1 MKYILQQNQEGL
13 FFYVA
18 KNGSTI
24 MFTSEQFKHLKNAK
38 KSIVRVVNAHM
49 HFFKKSGV
57 KLSWHDV
64 QSQVT
69 IDLSE

>member
-1 MKYILQQNQEGL
+1 MKYILQQTEEGL

-18 KNGSTI
+18 KNGSTT
-24 MFTSEQFKHLKNAK
+24 MFTSEPFKHLKNAK
-38 KSIVRVVNAHM
+38 KSIVRTINAHM

-64 QSQVT
+64 QSRVT
-69 IDLSE
+69 INF